1 MENQSNRAVSDYEEI
16 DLKDVV
22 KILIKRKKMIFGLAL
37 AGAAIVAALNLQ
49 SVAYRAEAVME
60 IGSLASKSCDNGAGI
75 DLISVESPLAVKEK
89 IERGIYGAIARQK
102 TGIAM
107 APEVKVSYVKETNII
122 NLTVENS
129 HPEKLKEYLS
139 FFCEEVFEDHR
150 QKSEIWQTA
159 LGLVKI
165 GDTKVIRTEESGPIR
180 SNVALNAAFAALI
193 SLFLGIFLA
202 LMIDWWNNSKNKR

>member
-75 DLISVESPLAVKEK
+75 DLISVESPL
-89 IERGIYGAIARQK
+89 
-102 TGIAM
+102 
-107 APEVKVSYVKETNII
+107 
-122 NLTVENS
+122 
-129 HPEKLKEYLS
+129 
-139 FFCEEVFEDHR
+139 
-150 QKSEIWQTA
+150 
-159 LGLVKI
+159 
-165 GDTKVIRTEESGPIR
+165 
-180 SNVALNAAFAALI
+180 
-193 SLFLGIFLA
+193 LA
-202 LMIDWWNNSKNKR
+202 